1 MIQIKKWN
9 LKEISCLNWRS
20 ILDGKDL
27 TEVWFKGS
35 ICLKLFQIATNW
47 SQYFWTV
54 DPIWSAPPKVNAILW
69 LDPKKEVEW
78 WICILK
84 PKGRHG
90 LPVNSNLCASLK
102 AKSLSAQVRVGAGS
116 LLVHGWMPMQVEHQE
131 STFNESVWK
140 RQKWWWTMT
149 IIEDEAGE
157 IHKKIGK
164 EKEKKTNKN
173 PDWNLE
179 TTQNPDSSKRD
190 DESPGSP
197 SIQLRLLLLPWA
209 EDYELQLDKLRRAAS
224 PLLSSS
230 PQVLC
235 RFTPDFQLL
244 GVLMARRMCITKW
257 RLVGIGVTF
266 WWSPRCRFSGD
277 LHIGCILWGVLL
289 VFVFDR

>member
-1 MIQIKKWN
+1 MDCRWTQICVHHWKQNPYLLKWGSE
-9 LKEISCLNWRS
+9 LVLFWFTDECRCKLSTRS
-20 ILDGKDL
+20 PH
-27 TEVWFKGS
+27 S
-35 ICLKLFQIATNW
+35 M
-47 SQYFWTV
+47 
-54 DPIWSAPPKVNAILW
+54 KVY
-69 LDPKKEVEW
+69 
-78 WICILK
+78 
-84 PKGRHG
+84 G
-90 LPVNSNLCASLK
+90 
-102 AKSLSAQVRVGAGS
+102 
-116 LLVHGWMPMQVEHQE
+116 
-131 STFNESVWK
+131 K